1 MKEVLLAV
9 VSFIAAVAVVI
20 IFVALGKCG
29 FSLCLC
35 SKVRCGQN
43 TTLFRLLSVYVTVV
57 FISNITDPIYFFRL
71 VPSVGPDFKQIQ
83 VHQRLAEQCQGVEQ
97 SPSR

>member
-1 MKEVLLAV
+1 MVFHFA
-9 VSFIAAVAVVI
+9 
-20 IFVALGKCG
+20 FVQRLGVGKT
-29 FSLCLC
+29 
-35 SKVRCGQN
+35 QPYW
-43 TTLFRLLSVYVTVV
+43 LLSVYVTVV
-57 FISNITDPIYFFRL
+57 FISSITDPIYFFRL